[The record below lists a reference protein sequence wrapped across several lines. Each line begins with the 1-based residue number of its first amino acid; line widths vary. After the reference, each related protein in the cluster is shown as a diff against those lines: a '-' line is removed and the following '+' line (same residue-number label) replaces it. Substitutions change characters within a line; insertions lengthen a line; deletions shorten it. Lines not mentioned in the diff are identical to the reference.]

1 MEWASWSEF
10 WNMGGRGFFVWSA
23 FGVTAVCVAA
33 ELVALRRAAR
43 TSRRRLERLQRW
55 DAAPEGVEP

>member
-23 FGVTAVCVAA
+23 FGMTAACVAA
-33 ELVALRRAAR
+33 ELVALRRSAR
-43 TSRRRLERLQRW
+43 SSRRRLERLQRW

>member
-23 FGVTAVCVAA
+23 FGVTAACVLI
-33 ELVALRRAAR
+33 EIVWLRRAAGQ
-43 TSRRRLERLQRW
+43 SRRRLLRMQLW
-55 DAAPEGVEP
+55 DLSPEGGEK

>member
-10 WNMGGRGFFVWSA
+10 WSMGGRGFFVWSA
-23 FGVTAVCVAA
+23 FGVTAFCVAA